1 LLKIVRDFLLLIK
14 GFLRSPEDSPFALT
28 IGYYIN
34 SLKIRFI
41 MTNESLPLTKSSDKP
56 QQVPGYHPILIRLE
70 EIRKVYGSDNT
81 RVQALDNINLTIEKG
96 EYCTIMGA
104 SGSGKSTLMNII
116 GCLDRPTSGRYYL
129 DNVDLSHIRDS
140 QIAAIRNGKI
150 GFVFQQFHLLP
161 QMTALDNVILPMIYG
176 GIPPQERRER
186 ALEALEKV
194 GLGNRIQNKPNQLS
208 GGQQQRVA
216 IARAI
221 VNNPVLLLA
230 DEPTGALDSG
240 TTDEVLGIFE
250 TLNQSGITV
259 VVVTHES
266 EVARHSQRVIWF
278 RDGQVIHPNLSP
290 DELYTVI
297 A

>member
-1 LLKIVRDFLLLIK
+1 MTAE
-14 GFLRSPEDSPFALT
+14 SP
-28 IGYYIN
+28 
-34 SLKIRFI
+34 
-41 MTNESLPLTKSSDKP
+41 PLNKKLSQPDHSYP
-56 QQVPGYHPILIRLE
+56 HHPNIIRLE
-70 EIRKVYGSDNT
+70 EITKVYGSNNST
-81 RVQALDNINLTIEKG
+81 VQALDNINLTIEKG

-116 GCLDRPTSGRYYL
+116 GCLDRPTSGGYYL
-129 DNVDLSHIRDS
+129 DSVDVSQLPDS
-140 QIAAIRNGKI
+140 DLAAIRNKKI

-161 QMTALDNVILPMIYG
+161 QMTALENVILPMIYG
-176 GIPPQERRER
+176 GISPQERRDR

-194 GLGNRIQNKPNQLS
+194 GLANRVNNKPHQLS

-221 VNNPVLLLA
+221 VNNPILLLA
-230 DEPTGALDSG
+230 DEPTGALDSQ

-250 TLNQSGITV
+250 SLHQAGITV

-278 RDGQVIHPNLSP
+278 RDGQILHPNLSP
-290 DELYTVI
+290 EQLHSVI
-297 A
+297 D